1 MRLFQARGFDEVTV
15 AQIAAAAGVS
25 VPTFYAHFA
34 VKEQIVLPVPSAE
47 DFAPFLTL
55 EPSDLPLA
63 ERMQRLAPHWF
74 AHFDPEERA
83 AIFSRWRVVASTPR
97 LRLRAA
103 EYERAT
109 AETALAAFTA
119 AGVTLTLADR
129 VAATAVLVAFTSAFL
144 AWADSDGQQTL
155 EDATRAAFEALQT
168 L

>member
-1 MRLFQARGFDEVTV
+1 MRLFETHGFDAVTV
-15 AQIAAAAGVS
+15 NQIAAAAGVS

-34 VKEQIVLPVPSAE
+34 VKEQIVLPVPTAD
-47 DFAPFLTL
+47 DFAPFLAL
-55 EPSDLPLA
+55 EPTDLPLS

-83 AIFSRWRVVASTPR
+83 AVLARWRIAATTPR

-119 AGVTLTLADR
+119 AGAELTPADR
-129 VAATAVLVAFTSAFL
+129 IAATAVLAAFTAAFL
-144 AWADSDGQQTL
+144 AWADSNGEQSL
-155 EDATRAAFEALQT
+155 EDAAEEAFKALRT